1 MRSRHLALAVALAA
15 TIAASIWAGS
25 IPSPDVVAAA
35 PGHAGAPL
43 AALGAAPAAGLPEPA
58 ADGAGRTAA
67 GAAAGGAR
75 AAAPAPAPPDLDLGQ
90 RPAPAAHPRDLFAA
104 YGWTPPPV
112 ARSAAPALAPE
123 PPQAPAPTFTYIGRL
138 MAGDRES
145 FLFLDGGRTQIVAI
159 GGLIGDFRLDA
170 TSTNSLTFTHLPTGL
185 PVTVPAP
192 AAGEH

>member
-1 MRSRHLALAVALAA
+1 MRPRHLALVVALAA

-35 PGHAGAPL
+35 PARGKAPL
-43 AALGAAPAAGLPEPA
+43 VAQGAAPGADRAAS
-58 ADGAGRTAA
+58 
-67 GAAAGGAR
+67 AAAGGAR
-75 AAAPAPAPPDLDLGQ
+75 AAPPARGDLDLGQ

-104 YGWTPPPV
+104 YGWVPPPV
-112 ARSAAPALAPE
+112 PRSAAPAVAPE

-159 GGLIGDFRLDA
+159 GASIGDFRLDA
-170 TSTNSLTFTHLPTGL
+170 ASTNSLTFTHLPTGL